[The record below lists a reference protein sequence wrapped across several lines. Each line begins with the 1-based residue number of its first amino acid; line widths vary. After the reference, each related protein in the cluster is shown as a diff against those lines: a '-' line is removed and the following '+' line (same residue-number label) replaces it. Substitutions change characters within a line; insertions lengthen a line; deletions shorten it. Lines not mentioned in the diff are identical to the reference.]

1 MTHTPKPITYH
12 VGQEV
17 RLKSTGEKMLIEKV
31 GPESEV
37 RIRANPKSFA
47 VYTSVDA
54 IEPWTEPAT
63 FKEGQWVRLKKLVF
77 SAVCGNEQAFYK
89 AGEQVR
95 IFSMCGYWATFN
107 KPGRLS
113 STCHTS
119 NFEPVDEPSKFTKG
133 QLVRIKHNIPCSDGT
148 MLGGGSEA
156 FVSAITGATITLS
169 SREDLA
175 GPWTCV
181 GEADI
186 EPAIESPAQP
196 QAPAAQPGPAPTM
209 TERQQALFHDKGD
222 PKILPSELRDPTK
235 TIYPTPTFRGMTATQ
250 VLDFLNEIKE
260 FVTPHT
266 ATPPVD
272 VESVKQYAIN
282 LFSAG
287 LVSTF
292 SKAVDAGCIPPD
304 LFPICRNIVVD
315 HAREFLNATTK
326 TK

>member
-12 VGQEV
+12 VGQ
-17 RLKSTGEKMLIEKV
+17 
-31 GPESEV
+31 
-37 RIRANPKSFA
+37 
-47 VYTSVDA
+47 
-54 IEPWTEPAT
+54 
-63 FKEGQWVRLKKLVF
+63 WVRLKKDV
-77 SAVCGNEQAFYK
+77 SSPDYHNGQTHYK
-89 AGEQVR
+89 AGDQVR
-95 IFSMCGYWATFN
+95 IFGVTVAWAAFV
-107 KPGRLS
+107 KPGGL
-113 STCHTS
+113 TAACPTS
-119 NFEPVDEPSKFTKG
+119 NFEPISEPSKFTKG

-181 GEADI
+181 NDTDI

-196 QAPAAQPGPAPTM
+196 QAPAAQPGPTPTM
-209 TERQQALFHDKGD
+209 TERQKALFHDKSD
-222 PKILPSELRDPTK
+222 PKILPRELRDPTK